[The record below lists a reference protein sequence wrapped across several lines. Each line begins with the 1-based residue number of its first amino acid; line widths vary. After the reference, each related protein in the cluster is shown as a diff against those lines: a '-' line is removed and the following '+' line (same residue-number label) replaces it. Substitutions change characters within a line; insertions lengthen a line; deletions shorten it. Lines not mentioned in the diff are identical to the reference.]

1 MTIQQKIR
9 NIVEAALVADGKL
22 EPVYSHNSS
31 IIDASHV
38 AVYLASAGQEQ
49 NGALSGYRNDLIR
62 VQVTL
67 NDSTVET
74 MLEYR
79 AVIKNALIKKNL
91 GQKILNSFLNNESE
105 PVPIRAGHD
114 FQWFGIF
121 DVTGCEE

>member
-9 NIVEAALVADGKL
+9 NIVEAALVAAGKT

-31 IIDASHV
+31 VIDGSHV

-49 NGALSGYRNDLIR
+49 NGALTGFRNDLLR

-67 NDSTVET
+67 NSSTVET

-79 AVIKNALIKKNL
+79 SIIKTALIKKNL

-105 PVPIRAGHD
+105 PTSIRGGLD
-114 FQWFGIF
+114 YQWFGIF